1 MVHELLS
8 LSKHLSSAPVVSGA
22 CVVRSVLCSV
32 FVFCSFMLSV
42 IPVQITPLVSSNSSS
57 LDAMNK

>member
-1 MVHELLS
+1 VEHELLS
-8 LSKHLSSAPVVSGA
+8 LSKHMSSAPIFSGA
-22 CVVRSVLCSV
+22 CIARSVLCSI

-57 LDAMNK
+57 LEAMNK